1 MNRIN
6 AKLVETDL
14 DVALA
19 YKLAPAG
26 CGQCGRYPERGCS
39 EQPAPAGACSDIGA
53 DEPDFRAA
61 ARFWVG
67 YLAVLL
73 VLTIAGIAAWL

>member
-14 DVALA
+14 DAALA

-26 CGQCGRYPERGCS
+26 CGQCGRYPERRRS
-39 EQPAPAGACSDIGA
+39 EQPAAAEACTDIGT
-53 DEPDFRAA
+53 DEHDYRAA

-73 VLTIAGIAAWL
+73 VLTIAGIAARL